1 METNNLVKSYASK
14 AAQTALFRSVYLWMT
29 LALVITGFVAM
40 YIAKSYTLIETIMQ
54 NSIMFWGLLIAE
66 VGLVMYLSARIHK
79 ISFTTATLL
88 FIAYSVLNGVT
99 MSVLF
104 LIYTLSSIA
113 TNFLRD
119 SRYIRSNRPLRVH
132 HQERPYPYR
141 QSLPDGSHRTD
152 YRFAGQYVPAQ
163 LDDGHDYFLYRR
175 TALCGADGLRL
186 TKNQATP
193 VAR

>member
-88 FIAYSVLNGVT
+88 FR
-99 MSVLF
+99 LF
-104 LIYTLSSIA
+104 GIERCYHVRIVPDLYVKFHRYH
-113 TNFLRD
+113 FLRD